1 MALHIFPLM
10 VALSMLVPLTDLN
23 LRKKKKMENK
33 IFRIEKRG
41 LNLMRSMQQGISTHY
56 NTRFGI

>member
-1 MALHIFPLM
+1 MALHTM
-10 VALSMLVPLTDLN
+10 HVMGALSMLVPLTDLN
-23 LRKKKKMENK
+23 LCKKKKMENK